1 MAGESSY
8 YTKDFYKELGVPKN
22 ATNAEVK
29 KAYRKLAQKYHPDTN
44 RGNTEAEERF
54 KRISEAYDVVGDTKK
69 RNEYDSAQTMFGPG
83 RPGAAGAGRRYTT
96 QDMGDLGDVFSG
108 KGGGFGGLGDLFDL
122 FGSSGGTKPSQKT
135 TGADLAAQVNVSF
148 SDALNG
154 VTMRIPVTKDSK
166 CDRCRG
172 LGAEPGH
179 PPKVCTTCNGKGTQD
194 RNQGLFALSQPCSVC
209 HGRGVTIERPCTK
222 CTGSGVVGKTTTLKI
237 DIPAGVKD
245 KAKLRLKGKGQA
257 GLHGGPAGD
266 LYLTVNVA
274 THPVFVRDGDHA
286 RITVPITYSEAVL
299 GTKVVI
305 PTVEGKSTIKIPAG
319 TPSGHTLRIKGRG
332 FPSVK
337 GAKGDF
343 LITIEIDVP
352 KKASKEEKELLK
364 ALSEHEKGELLRT
377 HLVADRVGD

>member
-1 MAGESSY
+1 MAGEGSY
-8 YTKDFYKELGVPKN
+8 YKKNFYKELGVSKN

-29 KAYRKLAQKYHPDTN
+29 KAYRKLAQNHHPDTN
-44 RGNTEAEERF
+44 KGNKEAEEKF
-54 KRISEAYDVVGDTKK
+54 KRISEAYDVVGDPKK
-69 RNEYDSAQTMFGPG
+69 RKEYDSAQTMFGPG
-83 RPGAAGAGRRYTT
+83 GPGAARPGRGYST
-96 QDMGDLGDVFSG
+96 QDVGDFGDVFSG
-108 KGGGFGGLGDLFDL
+108 RSGGLGGLGDLFDL
-122 FGSSGGTKPSQKT
+122 FGSSGGTKQSQKATGDDLT
-135 TGADLAAQVNVSF
+135 TKVNVSF
-148 SDALNG
+148 NDALNG
-154 VTMRIPVTKDSK
+154 VTMRIPITKDST

-172 LGAEPGH
+172 QGAEPGH
-179 PPKVCTTCNGKGTQD
+179 PPRVCTTCNGKGTQE
-194 RNQGLFALSQPCSVC
+194 RNQGLFALSEPCPVC
-209 HGRGVTIERPCTK
+209 HGRGVTTEKPCTK
-222 CTGSGVVGKTTTLKI
+222 CKGIGVVGKTTTLKV

-352 KKASKEEKELLK
+352 KKPSKEEKELLNQ
-364 ALSEHEKGELLRT
+364 LTELEKGELLRA
-377 HLVADRVGD
+377 HLTVEKVG